1 MLSMSTSQT
10 YFPMLMN
17 IALPIWLTKSSSIVC
32 KKRFRKKERLLTII
46 QMMSR
51 LIVCRAQVVLR
62 APTMMRI
69 KINLKLW
76 VQKETP

>member
-1 MLSMSTSQT
+1 MLSMSISQT
-10 YFPMLMN
+10 YFQMLMN
-17 IALPIWLTKSSSIVC
+17 IALPIWLTKLYSIVC
-32 KKRFRKKERLLTII
+32 KKRFRKKERLKII